1 MIIKTVLALCLFSNG
16 VLIEH
21 TIQDSVSECL
31 KSKRIMERNM
41 KGAQIVCGEVEA
53 EIDVKIINGEEYEF
67 IKSLSKAK
75 GS

>member
-1 MIIKTVLALCLFSNG
+1 MIKTVLALCLFSNG

-41 KGAQIVCGEVEA
+41 QGAQIVCGEVEE
-53 EIDVKIINGEEYEF
+53 EIDVKIINGQEYEF
-67 IKSLSKAK
+67 IKSLAKAK
-75 GS
+75 SS

>member
-1 MIIKTVLALCLFSNG
+1 MIKTVLALCLFSNG

-41 KGAQIVCGEVEA
+41 NNAQIVCGEVEA
-53 EIDVKIINGEEYEF
+53 EIDVKIIDGKEYEF
-67 IKSLSKAK
+67 IKSISKSK

>member
-1 MIIKTVLALCLFSNG
+1 MIKTVLALCLFSNG

-21 TIQDSVSECL
+21 TIQNSVSECL

-41 KGAQIVCGEVEA
+41 NNAQIVCGEVEA
-53 EIDVKIINGEEYEF
+53 EIDVKIIDGKKYEF
-67 IKSLSKAK
+67 IKSLAKAK

>member
-21 TIQDSVSECL
+21 TIQNSVSECL

-41 KGAQIVCGEVEA
+41 KNAQIVCGEVEA
-53 EIDVKIINGEEYEF
+53 EIDVKIIDGTEHTV
-67 IKSLSKAK
+67 
-75 GS
+75 GSYKNMFT